1 MTAPVAD
8 NSSRTILLVDDEPAV
23 RSIIMK
29 ILRRAKYSVLEAD
42 SGAAAVKLAQSHPEK
57 IDLVITDLYM
67 PGQQGPEVV
76 KDLAAVRPG
85 LKVLFISGYANPDVV
100 ARTGV
105 PGGANFLQKPFSGEE
120 LTTAVKAAIG

>member
-1 MTAPVAD
+1 MTGPAAD
-8 NSSRTILLVDDEPAV
+8 DIQKTILLVDDEPAV
-23 RSIIMK
+23 RSIVMK
-29 ILRRAKYSVLEAD
+29 ILRRANYVVLEAD
-42 SGAAAVKLAQSHPEK
+42 SGAAALNLAKSHAE

-76 KDLAAVRPG
+76 KDLAIVRPG
-85 LKVLFISGYANPDVV
+85 LKVLFISGYANPDIV

-105 PGGANFLQKPFSGEE
+105 SGGANFLQKPFSALE